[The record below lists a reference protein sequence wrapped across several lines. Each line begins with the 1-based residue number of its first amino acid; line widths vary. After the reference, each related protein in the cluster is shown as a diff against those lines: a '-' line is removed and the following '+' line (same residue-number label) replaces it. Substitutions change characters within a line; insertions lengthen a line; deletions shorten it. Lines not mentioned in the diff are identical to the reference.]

1 MLAVWGGRCTRADP
15 YINAYTPAD
24 QQVLGTLA
32 ALTSHLRVCSVLPS
46 ATEILCFVGGE
57 HLLVGRSHEDNY
69 PASVQRLVP
78 AAGSSSRVTLSPR

>member
-1 MLAVWGGRCTRADP
+1 MS
-15 YINAYTPAD
+15 
-24 QQVLGTLA
+24 

-69 PASVQRLVP
+69 PASVQRLP
-78 AAGSSSRVTLSPR
+78 ILTGQRTQFTTAADVSPSQLHESKIFL